1 VILEINQTGC
11 SSHFHIFNKET
22 IKIQSNRNT
31 INSADDICELYFQ
44 RQDGYYRP
52 QQQQQHGY
60 YHRPQGA
67 PINKPNENGGIL
79 TSISNGFNNLVS
91 NIFG

>member
-1 VILEINQTGC
+1 V
-11 SSHFHIFNKET
+11 
-22 IKIQSNRNT
+22 
-31 INSADDICELYFQ
+31 SADDMYAMYFQ

-52 QQQQQHGY
+52 QQQHGY
-60 YHRPQGA
+60 YHHPQGV

-79 TSISNGFNNLVS
+79 SSISNGFNNLVS